1 MTHIRLAAANEEV
14 LAGALRTAW
23 KLRLEKNAKSSQK
36 NRALTQ
42 RSALPV
48 LLRLDVETYF

>member
-14 LAGALRTAW
+14 LAGALRSAW